1 MNGILL
7 VDKPEGWTSHD
18 IVAKLR
24 SKLGIRKIGHAG
36 TLDPLATGL
45 LILLVGNAT
54 KISQYVTN
62 QDKRYV
68 GELVL
73 GQVTD
78 SYDEEGD
85 VIETHEV
92 NVTNQEIYNVA
103 KTFLGDQM
111 QLPPMYSA
119 KKVAGKRLYEFARQG
134 KEIERE
140 PRPVKIYEFEI
151 TNIALPRVSF
161 DVACS
166 KGTYVRTLAH
176 DMGQKLGCGA
186 YLSQLRRTHTGNF
199 SVQQARPLADLL
211 ALERD
216 EVEKLLLPITDI
228 L

>member
-24 SKLGIRKIGHAG
+24 NKLGIKKIGHAG

-45 LILLVGNAT
+45 LILLIGNAT

-68 GELVL
+68 GEMFL
-73 GQVTD
+73 GKVTD

-92 NVTNQEIYNVA
+92 NVTEDEIRKVA
-103 KTFLGDQM
+103 ATFLGDQM

-119 KKVAGKRLYEFARQG
+119 KKINGKPLYELARQG

-151 TNIALPRVSF
+151 SAIDLPRVRF
-161 DVACS
+161 EVACS

-186 YLSQLRRTHTGNF
+186 YLSNLRRTHTGNF
-199 SVQQARPLADLL
+199 SIEQALPM
-211 ALERD
+211 
-216 EVEKLLLPITDI
+216 EKLLELDRDAIEDRLLPITDI

>member
-24 SKLGIRKIGHAG
+24 NKLGIKKIGHAG

-45 LILLVGNAT
+45 LILLIGNAT

-62 QDKRYV
+62 QDKKYI
-68 GELVL
+68 GEMFL
-73 GQVTD
+73 GKVTD

-92 NVTNQEIYNVA
+92 NVTDEDIRQVA
-103 KTFLGDQM
+103 ATFLGDQM

-119 KKVAGKRLYEFARQG
+119 KKINGRPLYELARQG
-134 KEIERE
+134 KAIERE

-151 TNIALPRVSF
+151 SAINLPRVQF
-161 DVACS
+161 EVACS

-186 YLSQLRRTHTGNF
+186 YLSNLRRTHTGNF
-199 SVQQARPLADLL
+199 SVDQALPMEDLL
-211 ALERD
+211 ELDRD
-216 EVEKLLLPITDI
+216 AIEDRLLPITDI